1 MAGYTRI
8 SDQSAVVGGR
18 RCGTAGVWKAAAL
31 ASVLVVGG
39 SVEAFAQDTPDPGK
53 DKVWGGCVL
62 DTLTTVPNLI
72 ADIQE
77 GLNIS
82 DPGVTVSFVVVYTN
96 ANNNNGQPLTAPS
109 GAFTGPVIC
118 TNPDAVDIT
127 AKDEN
132 GAPLKETTD
141 IPGGIDGTSPADDV
155 DIKSAEE
162 VFILQYKVNGG
173 DLDGDT
179 ENRVCHT
186 TDANVDCFRIT
197 AAPVIP

>member
-1 MAGYTRI
+1 MAGYTKI
-8 SDQSAVVGGR
+8 SDPSAVVGGR
-18 RCGTAGVWKAAAL
+18 RCGMAGAWKAMVL
-31 ASVLVVGG
+31 ASVLLVGG
-39 SVEAFAQDTPDPGK
+39 SIEAFAQDTPNPAK

-82 DPGVTVSFVVVYTN
+82 DPGVTVSFVVVYTK
-96 ANNNNGQPLTAPS
+96 ANNNNGQPLTTPS
-109 GAFTGPVIC
+109 GVLQVLLSARIRTRSTSPQK
-118 TNPDAVDIT
+118 TRT
-127 AKDEN
+127 E
-132 GAPLKETTD
+132 APLKETTD
-141 IPGGIDGTSPADDV
+141 IPGGIDGASPADDV
-155 DIKSAEE
+155 DIKSVEE

-186 TDANVDCFRIT
+186 TDANVDCFRII